1 MLLRGLLTSTC
12 IEWRGMIS
20 CFKSLPILVRA
31 VSFTER
37 NWISKQYVKTY
48 SFFFKSKK
56 LGRITKKLIR
66 KSTKC
71 SQSRWR
77 VEERMFRLIH
87 DLFLIIKRFFSFLK
101 GKSYSC
107 DTELQHFKQF
117 KKWWQTAPYFLRCT
131 VLLIKSE
138 IPIYSPF
145 LTRRCLIPSSQYDSF
160 HNLHWNL

>member
-1 MLLRGLLTSTC
+1 MPLRGLLTSTC

-56 LGRITKKLIR
+56 LGRVTKKLIR

-101 GKSYSC
+101 VSLILVTQNSNILSNLRNDGRQHHTFCVVQFYWLKVKYQYIHHF
-107 DTELQHFKQF
+107 LQED
-117 KKWWQTAPYFLRCT
+117 
-131 VLLIKSE
+131 V
-138 IPIYSPF
+138 
-145 LTRRCLIPSSQYDSF
+145 
-160 HNLHWNL
+160 